1 MNSMRIIGANN
12 PRITSVNR
20 ITYVVDLDEVVAYVN
35 KSTLLGR
42 YPNAYY
48 AYEAVRGALMRCGCR
63 EPDNV
68 FKIPVDVVTKYTVV
82 PTIVTQ
88 FIPSISNNVRTGA
101 PYTTW
106 LTRFNNTTA
115 PTVLVPLFTIDP
127 RITIL
132 YRVSTTTITAPTS
145 PSNALASGFVPILS
159 GDPILIPAFTA
170 PNDHRIRFAPYWNTG
185 SDFSTPDCVFT
196 LYTGMVPTQPLTSTT
211 LSFTNA

>member
-1 MNSMRIIGANN
+1 MRIIGANN

-63 EPDNV
+63 DPYNV
-68 FKIPVDVVTKYTVV
+68 FKIPVNVVTKYTVV
-82 PTIVTQ
+82 PTIATQ
-88 FIPSISNNVRTGA
+88 FAPTIANNVRTGSN
-101 PYTTW
+101 YLTW
-106 LTRFNNTTA
+106 VTRFSGTTA
-115 PTVLVPLFTIDP
+115 PIVLVPQFTIDP

-145 PSNALASGFVPILS
+145 PSNALASGFVPIQS
-159 GDPILIPAFTA
+159 GDPILIPALTA
-170 PNDHRIRFAPYWNTG
+170 PNDHRIRFAPYWDTG

-196 LYTGMVPTQPLTSTT
+196 LYNAMVPTQSNTPTT

>member
-63 EPDNV
+63 DPYNV

-82 PTIVTQ
+82 PTIATQ
-88 FIPSISNNVRTGA
+88 FIPTI
-101 PYTTW
+101 
-106 LTRFNNTTA
+106 NNTTA
-115 PTVLVPLFTIDP
+115 SYITWITRFSNTTAPIVFVPQFNIDP
-127 RITIL
+127 RVTIL
-132 YRVSTTTITAPTS
+132 YKLATGAISAPSS
-145 PSNALASGFVPILS
+145 PADALANNFVPIQS
-159 GDPILIPAFTA
+159 GEPILIPIGQ
-170 PNDHRIRFAPYWNTG
+170 PNSNEHRIRFAPYWTG
-185 SDFSTPDCVFT
+185 STPTTPDCVFT
-196 LYTGMVPTQPLTSTT
+196 LYNAMVPTQSPNPTT
-211 LSFTNA
+211 LSFTNI